1 MIIVTTPVPSIKELW
16 QVAVVDD
23 ISKILL
29 LRAESISK
37 KLIAYADTAHTKN
50 TTSAR
55 TTDIYFFIFSP
66 PFSF

>member
-55 TTDIYFFIFSP
+55 TTDIYSP